1 MNIIINHLFIH
12 LIVDYFFLAGRMHVQ
27 MGANGKELLP
37 QALDATN
44 DQCSKPE
51 QNIFCFKAG

>member
-1 MNIIINHLFIH
+1 MNINHLFIH